1 MQGDYSRPKWHWL
14 EVAGK
19 VPGPLHDDEPSG
31 GLRLAVKCRRH
42 HFCARDERGVWTHHT
57 GSCPNFG
64 GGLVG
69 KQPPPRSTMFKCRA
83 SSVSTTRKLG
93 QRYEQNRNGC
103 TYEFNCH
110 LTVSENALSPGCLVV
125 PKNLKSQI
133 HRCKLPHLV

>member
-69 KQPPPRSTMFKCRA
+69 KQLPRSTMLKCRA
-83 SSVSTTRKLG
+83 SRFRQPENWDSDTSKTEMVVPM
-93 QRYEQNRNGC
+93 N
-103 TYEFNCH
+103 
-110 LTVSENALSPGCLVV
+110 LTV
-125 PKNLKSQI
+125 I
-133 HRCKLPHLV
+133 